1 MKTTAVITLAI
12 FTAFLTAFA
21 SPKSSASFEKAL
33 SDAEMVASLNPDWSV
48 HRTKGN
54 SMGDFFGNNSLIV
67 VQKAGIENI
76 RTGMMIVYRSKQG
89 ELVSHKVMQHNG
101 DSLRTQGTANW
112 SLDPEPVTD
121 DMIVGAI
128 FCVFHANSAPF
139 GTTFASNGQPLPVA
153 TCKTF

>member
-1 MKTTAVITLAI
+1 MKKTVLATIVLLAATLTT
-12 FTAFLTAFA
+12 FA

-33 SDAEMVASLNPDWSV
+33 ADAEMVASFNADWTV
-48 HRTKGN
+48 HRTKGD
-54 SMGDFFGNNSLIV
+54 SMGDFFGSNSLIV
-67 VQKAGIENI
+67 VQKAGIEDI
-76 RTGMMIVYRSKQG
+76 RTGMMIVYRSKDG

-112 SLDPEPVTD
+112 SMDPDPVTN

-128 FCVFHANSAPF
+128 FCVFHANSAPA
-139 GTTFASNGQPLPVA
+139 GAAFASNGQPLPIA